1 MRIGIGYDA
10 HRLSGERP
18 FILGGVEI
26 PFEQGLEGWSDADVV
41 VHAIIDALLGAAAL
55 GDIGIHFPAKDPA
68 YEGISSIVLLGHTR
82 NLLREQGWRISNID
96 ATIIAERP
104 LIHPFVDQMRQNISQ
119 ALSISKSQVG
129 IKATTTEGLGF
140 TGREEGVAA
149 YSVALL
155 EEA

>member
-10 HRLSGERP
+10 HRLTGERP

-55 GDIGIHFPAKDPA
+55 GDIGIHFPANDPA

-140 TGREEGVAA
+140 TGREEGIAA